1 MAVLTFQTTTQFDH
15 GAINMLPKILKEQ
28 GLKHPLICTD
38 KGIIAAGILDKVRE
52 AIGNEFEITVFD
64 GTPENPTEA
73 AVRDALEI
81 YNAAGCDGLIAL
93 GGGSSMDLAKGVG
106 IMQAQGGPMEK
117 HAPLAG
123 GKIGEIVPLVA
134 IPTTSGTG
142 SEVSSGAVIITDEG
156 HKLVFVSGTII
167 PKVAVCDPDL
177 TIGLPKHLTAATGMD
192 AVTHCI
198 EAFLT
203 PAINPPAE
211 GVALDGLE
219 RAVRMGYLKRAVAD
233 GTDTEARW
241 HMMMASTEGAL
252 AFTKGLGAVHAMAH
266 AAGRQHELRLHHG
279 TLNAVILP
287 VVLRWSEG
295 TNDEKYARLRRA
307 MGLDEGTDIADFIEG
322 LNAELG
328 IPKNLGD
335 MGVTTDMIP
344 GMVEHALTDV
354 CHFGAL
360 KKPDAEG
367 YAHLYEL
374 AIAK

>member
-1 MAVLTFQTTTQFDH
+1 
-15 GAINMLPKILKEQ
+15 
-28 GLKHPLICTD
+28 
-38 KGIIAAGILDKVRE
+38 
-52 AIGNEFEITVFD
+52 
-64 GTPENPTEA
+64 
-73 AVRDALEI
+73 VRDGLER
-81 YNAAGCDGLIAL
+81 YKASGCDGFIAL

-106 IMQAQGGPMEK
+106 IMEAMGGPMAQ
-117 HAPLAG
+117 HAPMAG
-123 GKIGEIVPLVA
+123 GKIGKIKPLVA

-142 SEVSSGAVIITDEG
+142 SEVSSGSVIITDEG
-156 HKLVFVSGTII
+156 QKVVFVSPHII
-167 PKVAVCDPDL
+167 PSVAICDPDL

-203 PAINPPAE
+203 PVINPPAE
-211 GVALDGLE
+211 GVGLDGLE
-219 RAVRMGYLKRAVAD
+219 RAVQMGYLKRAVAD
-233 GTDTEARW
+233 GSDKEARW

-287 VVLRWSEG
+287 TVLRFSEG

-307 MGLDEGTDIADFIEG
+307 MGLAENADLGDFIEG

-328 IPKNLGD
+328 IPANLGV
-335 MGVTTDMIP
+335 MGVTEEMIP
-344 GMVEHALTDV
+344 GMVEHALGDV

-360 KKPDAEG
+360 RKPTADE
-367 YAHLYEL
+367 YASLYKT
-374 AIAK
+374 AIATA

>member
-15 GAINMLPKILKEQ
+15 GAINLLPKILKEQ

-73 AVRDALEI
+73 AVRDALEV

-123 GKIGEIVPLVA
+123 GKIGPIVPLVA

-156 HKLVFVSGTII
+156 HKLVFVGANII

-203 PAINPPAE
+203 PQINPPAE

-287 VVLRWSEG
+287 VMLRWSEG

-307 MGLDEGTDIADFIEG
+307 MGLAEGADIADFIEG
-322 LNAELG
+322 LNVELG

>member
-1 MAVLTFQTTTQFDH
+1 MAVLSYMTTTQFDH
-15 GAINMLPKILKEQ
+15 GAINGLPKYLKSL
-28 GLKHPLICTD
+28 GIKHPLICTD
-38 KGIIAAGILDKVRE
+38 KGIVAAGLLDQVRE
-52 AIGNEFEITVFD
+52 AIGNEFEVTVFD

-73 AVRDALEI
+73 ACRDALEI
-81 YNAAGCDGLIAL
+81 YKNSGCDGIVAL

-106 IMQAQGGPMEK
+106 ILDTHDGPISAK
-117 HAPLAG
+117 APLAG
-123 GKIGEIVPLVA
+123 SPIGEIMPLIA

-142 SEVSSGAVIITDEG
+142 SEVSSGSVVITDEG
-156 HKLVFVSGTII
+156 QKIVFVSSTII
-167 PKVAVCDPDL
+167 PKIAVCDPDL

-203 PAINPPAE
+203 PMINPPAE
-211 GVALDGLE
+211 GVGLDGLY
-219 RAVRMGYLKRAVAD
+219 RAINKGYLKRAVQD
-233 GTDTEARW
+233 GTDKEARW
-241 HMMMASTEGAL
+241 HMMMASTEGAM
-252 AFTKGLGAVHAMAH
+252 AFSKGLGAVHAMAH

-287 VVLRWSEG
+287 VILRWSEG
-295 TNDEKYARLRRA
+295 TNDEKYARLRNA
-307 MGLDEGTDIADFIEG
+307 MGLSEGTDLADFVEN
-322 LNAELG
+322 LNGELG

-360 KKPDAEG
+360 KSPSADD
-367 YAHLYEL
+367 YAHLYET

>member
-15 GAINMLPKILKEQ
+15 GAINLLPKILKEQ
-28 GLKHPLICTD
+28 GLKHPMICTD

-52 AIGNEFEITVFD
+52 AIGNEFEVTVFD

-73 AVRDALEI
+73 AVRDALEV
-81 YNAAGCDGLIAL
+81 YNSAGCDGLIAL

-106 IMQAQGGPMEK
+106 VMQAQGGPMEK

-123 GKIGEIVPLVA
+123 GKIGPIVPLVA

-156 HKLVFVSGTII
+156 HKLVFVGATII

-203 PAINPPAE
+203 PQINPPAE

-307 MGLDEGTDIADFIEG
+307 MGLDEGADLADYIEG

-335 MGVTTDMIP
+335 MGVTKEMIP

-367 YAHLYEL
+367 YAYLYEL
-374 AIAK
+374 AIGK

>member
-1 MAVLTFQTTTQFDH
+1 MAVLSYMTTTHFDH
-15 GAINMLPKILKEQ
+15 GAISMLPQVLKEQ

-38 KGIIAAGILDKVRE
+38 KGIVVAGLLDKVRE
-52 AIGNEFEITVFD
+52 AIGNEFEVTVFD
-64 GTPENPTEA
+64 GTPENPTEES
-73 AVRDALEI
+73 VRDALDV
-81 YNAAGCDGLIAL
+81 YKSAGCDGLIAL

-106 IMQAQGGPMEK
+106 IMEAYGGPISK

-123 GKIGEIVPLVA
+123 GQIGPIVPLVA
-134 IPTTSGTG
+134 VPTTSGTG
-142 SEVSSGAVIITDEG
+142 SEVSSGSVIITDEG
-156 HKLVFVSGTII
+156 QKLVFVSGTII
-167 PKVAVCDPDL
+167 PKAAICDPDL
-177 TIGLPKHLTAATGMD
+177 TLGLPKHLTAATGMD
-192 AVTHCI
+192 AVTHCV

-203 PAINPPAE
+203 PVVNPPAE
-211 GVALDGLE
+211 GVGLDGLE
-219 RAVRMGYLKRAVAD
+219 RAIRMGYLKRAVND
-233 GTDTEARW
+233 GSDKEARW

-266 AAGRQHELRLHHG
+266 AAGRQHELKLHHG

-295 TNDEKYARLRRA
+295 ENDEKYARLRRA
-307 MGLDEGTDIADFIEG
+307 MGLGEGADLADFVED
-322 LNAELG
+322 LNAEIG

-360 KKPDAEG
+360 KKPDADG
-367 YAHLYEL
+367 YAHLYET